1 METYDFCFATENCK
15 TVQKEI
21 QSSALMEPP
30 LQNKQRLLMPLW
42 ATFTQGWK
50 GDKAREERGG
60 EIVFELKVKLP
71 RVLVWSEMVVSA
83 WKCFVVCW

>member
-21 QSSALMEPP
+21 QSSALMESP
-30 LQNKQRLLMPLW
+30 LQKKQRLLMPLW

-50 GDKAREERGG
+50 GDKARQEKGRVGG
-60 EIVFELKVKLP
+60 EIVFELKEKL
-71 RVLVWSEMVVSA
+71 LE
-83 WKCFVVCW
+83 F

>member
-1 METYDFCFATENCK
+1 MNKEIQTSTMQTYDFCFATENCK

-21 QSSALMEPP
+21 QSSALMESP

-60 EIVFELKVKLP
+60 EIVFELKEKL
-71 RVLVWSEMVVSA
+71 LE
-83 WKCFVVCW
+83 F